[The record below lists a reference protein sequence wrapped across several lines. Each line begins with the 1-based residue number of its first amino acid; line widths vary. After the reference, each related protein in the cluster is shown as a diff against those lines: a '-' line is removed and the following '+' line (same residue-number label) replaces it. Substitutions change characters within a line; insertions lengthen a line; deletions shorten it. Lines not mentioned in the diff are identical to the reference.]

1 MYQALFIVG
10 TLTSF
15 RSYSL
20 GRISRFSEHERYFH
34 ISKQVDDFIRSSV
47 LSVIKSNCDSFYEKD
62 VSRPV
67 IDFAF
72 CVDTGDSPP
81 VCCHQPSYD
90 LHEGKIMKQ
99 HIKALEESGLAIYS
113 SSLSMS
119 VVVTTRFVLENVTK
133 KKLPSSLRVVKRKL
147 IQ

>member
-99 HIKALEESGLAIYS
+99 HIKALEESGLI
-113 SSLSMS
+113 
-119 VVVTTRFVLENVTK
+119 TDCTG
-133 KKLPSSLRVVKRKL
+133 
-147 IQ
+147 Q